1 MDKDEK
7 KAVALFEKSSELPF
21 SKYRLAVCLL
31 DGVGTAKDEARAF
44 RLLTE
49 ADKDI
54 ADADIKDKLSE
65 CLYYGKGTSADRDEA
80 NRLWREAEEIRKNEE
95 YI

>member
-1 MDKDEK
+1 MNGLSAGLGYPVI
-7 KAVALFEKSSELPF
+7 AVISVFVLS
-21 SKYRLAVCLL
+21 V
-31 DGVGTAKDEARAF
+31 VGMAKDEARAF

-54 ADADIKDKLSE
+54 ADAELKDKLSE

-80 NRLWREAEEIRKNEE
+80 NRLWREAEEIRKNED